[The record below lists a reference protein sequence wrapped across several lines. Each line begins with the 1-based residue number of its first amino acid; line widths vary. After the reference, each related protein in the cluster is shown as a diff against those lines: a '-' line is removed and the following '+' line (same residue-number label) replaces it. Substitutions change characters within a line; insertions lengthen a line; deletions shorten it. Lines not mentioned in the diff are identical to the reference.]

1 MRRSDKLPQSHLEM
15 IKALEASYLESADPI
30 RQSGFGGGPERW
42 RAERKPI
49 LDAIESGGDLMDM
62 GCANG
67 YLLECL
73 MDWGVERGL
82 ELVPHGLDIG
92 PRLIDLARS
101 RFPEFAANF
110 HVGNAWDWKPP
121 RQYRYVYSLYDSV
134 PAGYLER
141 YVARVIERIVEPG
154 GRFILGAY
162 GSRSQGRPPF
172 DVVSWLESRGYDLAG
187 SAEGGEPPV
196 ALFAW
201 TDRSR

>member
-1 MRRSDKLPQSHLEM
+1 MKRSDKLPESYLEI
-15 IKALEASYLESADPI
+15 IKALEVSYLESDDPI

-49 LDAIESGGDLMDM
+49 LGAIESDGDLMDI

-67 YLLECL
+67 YLLEC
-73 MDWGVERGL
+73 MMEWGAERGL

-92 PRLIDLARS
+92 SRLIDLAKN
-101 RFPEFAANF
+101 RFPEFASNF

-121 RQYRYVYSLYDSV
+121 RQYRYVYSVCDSV
-134 PAGYLER
+134 PMDYLDR

-154 GRFILGAY
+154 GRLILGAY

-172 DVVSWLESRGYDLAG
+172 DVVAWLESRGYDLVG
-187 SAEGGEPPV
+187 SAEGGEPPI